1 MQMDVADL
9 RKDYLAGALD
19 RSDLADD
26 PMVQFDRWFADAV
39 ADTRIIEPN
48 AMTLATYDPELGVTS
63 RIVLLK
69 GVGPDG
75 FCFFTNY
82 QSRKGSQIGSNP
94 RVALSF
100 YWQGLERQVQITGVA
115 AMLPRAESEKY
126 FNSRPVESRLGAWA
140 SRQSRSVAS
149 REEIEAAYRSARET
163 YPDDEIPIPPYW
175 GGYVVRPETIE
186 FWQGRSS
193 RLHDRFRFT
202 RQNAGAWHVDRLAP

>member
-1 MQMDVADL
+1 
-9 RKDYLAGALD
+9 
-19 RSDLADD
+19 
-26 PMVQFDRWFADAV
+26 MVQFDRWFADAV
-39 ADTRIIEPN
+39 ADLRIIEPN
-48 AMTLATYDPELGVTS
+48 AMTLATADPELGVTS

-75 FCFFTNY
+75 FRFFTNHE
-82 QSRKGSQIGSNP
+82 SRKGCQIASDP

-100 YWQGLERQVQITGVA
+100 YWQGVERQVLVTGVA
-115 AMLPRAESEKY
+115 KMLPRAESEKY

-140 SRQSRSVAS
+140 SQQSREVAS
-149 REEIEAAYRSARET
+149 REEIEAAFFRARET
-163 YPDDEIPIPPYW
+163 YADDEIPMPPYW

-202 RQNAGAWHVDRLAP
+202 RQNGVVWQVQRLAP